1 MDSDNDDKE
10 TINLFNGIFNLF
22 SKFYVKLFLLLDS
35 MKRFQKML
43 SRVPGPPI
51 TIRNDFDRTAPP
63 YHFIYINETL
73 YGPGVSK
80 PDASFLVGCS
90 CYVMDQTSGGDDRS
104 KSRSGCCSHRDCEC
118 ISQNPDGNPA
128 YDPDG
133 LLLPGTSVIYEC
145 NKKCCCSIFNQ
156 PCKNRV
162 IQMGRQVSLTVVRLP
177 DQRGW
182 GVIANHD
189 IPRGTFIDLYLGEV
203 ISTKEATRR
212 FISDSQESNSE
223 IGSYLFDLD
232 FNYEFG
238 TECEFTLDAYRY
250 GNVSHFFNHSCSP
263 NLKVYPCFIEHLD
276 PRLHS
281 IAFFACR
288 SISKGEQLTFDYMG
302 LQGTQHRGTRVNNSK
317 RSRKNA
323 VESDDDDFASL
334 ASKTKIEIDF
344 DDMTPD
350 SRRSSSGAMKRN
362 QKNKPIK
369 CLCGS
374 ANCRKFIYI

>member
-1 MDSDNDDKE
+1 
-10 TINLFNGIFNLF
+10 
-22 SKFYVKLFLLLDS
+22 
-35 MKRFQKML
+35 MKKFQKML
-43 SRVPGPPI
+43 SRVPGPPL
-51 TIRNDFDRTAPP
+51 TIRNDYDKTPP
-63 YHFIYINETL
+63 PQHFIYINETL
-73 YGPGVSK
+73 YGQGVSK

-90 CYVMDQTSGGDDRS
+90 CYVIDESSGGKS
-104 KSRSGCCSHRDCEC
+104 KFHSGCCKHGDCEC
-118 ISQNPDGNPA
+118 IAQNPDGRPA
-128 YDPDG
+128 YDSDG
-133 LLLPGTSVIYEC
+133 LLLPDSSVIYEC

-156 PCKNRV
+156 PCKNRI
-162 IQMGRQVSLTVVRLP
+162 IQMGRQVSLTIVRMP

-182 GVIANHD
+182 GVVANHD

-203 ISTKEATRR
+203 ISTKEATKR
-212 FISDSQESNSE
+212 FISNAHSPNSE
-223 IGSYLFDLD
+223 VGSYLFDLD

-302 LQGTQHRGTRVNNSK
+302 LQDGQNRDQRGKRGKKSSK
-317 RSRKNA
+317 PNTDDDEEYEEDEFSQGSRK
-323 VESDDDDFASL
+323 SSL
-334 ASKTKIEIDF
+334 SL
-344 DDMTPD
+344 
-350 SRRSSSGAMKRN
+350 

-374 ANCRKFIYI
+374 PNCRKFIYV

>member
-1 MDSDNDDKE
+1 MES
-10 TINLFNGIFNLF
+10 IGLFNGMIDDVFTSIYL
-22 SKFYVKLFLLLDS
+22 KLYYLDS
-35 MKRFQKML
+35 IKRFQKML

-51 TIRNDFDRTAPP
+51 SIRNDFDLNPP
-63 YHFIYINETL
+63 PSHFIYINETL

-90 CYVMDQTSGGDDRS
+90 CYVIDQTSSAGDRS
-104 KSRSGCCSHRDCEC
+104 KARSGCCSHRECEC
-118 ISQNPDGNPA
+118 IAQNPDGNPA
-128 YDPDG
+128 YDSDG

-162 IQMGRQVSLTVVRLP
+162 IQMGRQVSLTIIRLP

-212 FISDSQESNSE
+212 FISDSQDKNSE

-302 LQGTQHRGTRVNNSK
+302 LQGAQHRETRVNAAK
-317 RSRKNA
+317 RTRKSA
-323 VESDDDDFASL
+323 VDSEDHNNLVSHA
-334 ASKTKIEIDF
+334 KIDF

-350 SRRSSSGAMKRN
+350 SRRSSSGGMKRN

-374 ANCRKFIYI
+374 TNCRKFIYI

>member
-1 MDSDNDDKE
+1 
-10 TINLFNGIFNLF
+10 
-22 SKFYVKLFLLLDS
+22 
-35 MKRFQKML
+35 MKKFQKML
-43 SRVPGPPI
+43 SRIPGPPI
-51 TIRNDFDRTAPP
+51 TIRNDFDKTSPP
-63 YHFIYINETL
+63 QHFIYINETL
-73 YGPGVSK
+73 YGRGVSK

-90 CYVMDQTSGGDDRS
+90 CYVIDESVGD
-104 KSRSGCCSHRDCEC
+104 KSSHSGCCTHDECEC
-118 ISQNPDGNPA
+118 ISQNPDGRPA
-128 YDPDG
+128 YDSDG
-133 LLLPGTSVIYEC
+133 LLLPDSSVIYEC

-156 PCKNRV
+156 PCKNRI
-162 IQMGRQVSLTVVRLP
+162 IQMGRQVSLTIVRMP

-203 ISTKEATRR
+203 ISTKEATKR
-212 FISDSQESNSE
+212 FISESQDADSE

-232 FNYEFG
+232 FNYESG

-281 IAFFACR
+281 IAFFACH

-302 LQGTQHRGTRVNNSK
+302 IQGGQSREPRGKRGKKARRSNNVS
-317 RSRKNA
+317 NND
-323 VESDDDDFASL
+323 EDDF
-334 ASKTKIEIDF
+334 EI
-344 DDMTPD
+344 TVPSETEELSQG
-350 SRRSSSGAMKRN
+350 SRRSSMVH

-374 ANCRKFIYI
+374 PHCRKFIYI

>member
-1 MDSDNDDKE
+1 
-10 TINLFNGIFNLF
+10 
-22 SKFYVKLFLLLDS
+22 
-35 MKRFQKML
+35 MKKFQKML
-43 SRVPGPPI
+43 SRVPGPPL
-51 TIRNDFDRTAPP
+51 TIRNDYDKTLPP
-63 YHFIYINETL
+63 QHFIYINETL
-73 YGPGVSK
+73 YGRGVSK

-90 CYVMDQTSGGDDRS
+90 CYVIDESSGG
-104 KSRSGCCSHRDCEC
+104 KSATNAGCCAHGECEC
-118 ISQNPDGNPA
+118 ISQNPEGRPV
-128 YDPDG
+128 YDQDG
-133 LLLPGTSVIYEC
+133 LILSDSSVIYEC

-162 IQMGRQVSLTVVRLP
+162 IQMGRQVSLTIIRLP

-189 IPRGTFIDLYLGEV
+189 IPKGSFIDLYLGEV

-212 FISDSQESNSE
+212 FISDSQSIDSE

-288 SISKGEQLTFDYMG
+288 PISKGDQLTFDYMG
-302 LQGTQHRGTRVNNSK
+302 LQGPQNRESRVK
-317 RSRKNA
+317 RARKLL
-323 VESDDDDFASL
+323 DDDYDKLRISATSEEL
-334 ASKTKIEIDF
+334 KSEIRTD
-344 DDMTPD
+344 
-350 SRRSSSGAMKRN
+350 RVL

-374 ANCRKFIYI
+374 SNCRKFIYI

>member
-1 MDSDNDDKE
+1 
-10 TINLFNGIFNLF
+10 
-22 SKFYVKLFLLLDS
+22 
-35 MKRFQKML
+35 MKKFQKML
-43 SRVPGPPI
+43 SRVPGPPL
-51 TIRNDFDRTAPP
+51 TIRNDFDKTAPP
-63 YHFIYINETL
+63 SHFIYINETL
-73 YGPGVSK
+73 YGPGVSR

-90 CYVMDQTSGGDDRS
+90 CYVIDEGSS
-104 KSRSGCCSHRDCEC
+104 SSRDGCCSRGECEC
-118 ISQNPDGNPA
+118 ISQNPEGKPA
-128 YDPDG
+128 YDVDG
-133 LLLPGTSVIYEC
+133 LLLSDTSVIYEC
-145 NKKCCCSIFNQ
+145 NKKCSCSIFNQ
-156 PCKNRV
+156 PCKNRI
-162 IQMGRQVSLTVVRLP
+162 IQMGRQVSLTIVRLP

-203 ISTKEATRR
+203 ISTREATRR
-212 FISDSQESNSE
+212 FISDSEGENSE

-281 IAFFACR
+281 IAFFTCR
-288 SISKGEQLTFDYMG
+288 SIAKGEQLTFDYMG
-302 LQGTQHRGTRVNNSK
+302 LQGSHPIQEIRSSSNKKGRKVNQKEDEVTLSC
-317 RSRKNA
+317 
-323 VESDDDDFASL
+323 D
-334 ASKTKIEIDF
+334 IEIDF

-350 SRRSSSGAMKRN
+350 SRRSSSSGLKQRN
-362 QKNKPIK
+362 HQKNKPIK

-374 ANCRKFIYI
+374 SNCRKFIYI

>member
-1 MDSDNDDKE
+1 MKNLLKMMKKKIMKILKVKSDY
-10 TINLFNGIFNLF
+10 FN
-22 SKFYVKLFLLLDS
+22 FLLIS
-35 MKRFQKML
+35 MFLIENMKKFQKML
-43 SRVPGPPI
+43 SRVPGPPL
-51 TIRNDFDRTAPP
+51 TIRNDFDHTAPP
-63 YHFIYINETL
+63 SHFIYINETL
-73 YGPGVSK
+73 YGPGVSR

-90 CYVMDQTSGGDDRS
+90 CYVIDEGASSIRM
-104 KSRSGCCSHRDCEC
+104 GCCSRGECEC
-118 ISQNPDGNPA
+118 ISQNPEGKPA
-128 YDPDG
+128 YDLDG
-133 LLLPGTSVIYEC
+133 LLLPETSVIYEC
-145 NKKCCCSIFNQ
+145 NKKCSCSIFNQ

-162 IQMGRQVSLTVVRLP
+162 IQMGRQVSLTIVRLP

-189 IPRGTFIDLYLGEV
+189 IPRGSFIDLYLGEV

-212 FISDSQESNSE
+212 FISDSEGENSE

-281 IAFFACR
+281 IAFFTCR
-288 SISKGEQLTFDYMG
+288 PIAKGDQLTFDYMG
-302 LQGTQHRGTRVNNSK
+302 IQGHDARGQEIK
-317 RSRKNA
+317 KSRRN
-323 VESDDDDFASL
+323 E
-334 ASKTKIEIDF
+334 IEEIDIEL
-344 DDMTPD
+344 DDMGSIP
-350 SRRSSSGAMKRN
+350 SSLKQRH
-362 QKNKPIK
+362 KPIK

-374 ANCRKFIYI
+374 SNCRKFIYI

>member
-1 MDSDNDDKE
+1 MGSDGEDKDAVD
-10 TINLFNGIFNLF
+10 LFNGI
-22 SKFYVKLFLLLDS
+22 KLFFSGICFNFLLDS
-35 MKRFQKML
+35 MNRFQKML

-51 TIRNDFDRTAPP
+51 TIRNDFDLTPP
-63 YHFIYINETL
+63 PAHFIYINETL

-80 PDASFLVGCS
+80 PDASFLIGCS
-90 CYVMDQTSGGDDRS
+90 CYVIDQTPGS
-104 KSRSGCCSHRDCEC
+104 KSKARSGCCSHRECEC

-128 YDPDG
+128 YDSDG

-145 NKKCCCSIFNQ
+145 NKKCCCSVFNQ

-162 IQMGRQVSLTVVRLP
+162 VQMGRQVSLTIIRLP

-203 ISTKEATRR
+203 ITTKEATKR
-212 FISDSQESNSE
+212 FISVSQDSKSD

-232 FNYEFG
+232 FNYDSG

-263 NLKVYPCFIEHLD
+263 NLKVYPCFIDHLD
-276 PRLHS
+276 TRLHS
-281 IAFFACR
+281 IAFFSCR
-288 SISKGEQLTFDYMG
+288 SISKGDQLTFDYMG
-302 LQGTQHRGTRVNNSK
+302 LEGNHNRVPRGNAAK
-317 RSRKNA
+317 RSRKGA
-323 VESDDDDFASL
+323 SVDSDDDDFAAMPSHRN
-334 ASKTKIEIDF
+334 IEIDF

-362 QKNKPIK
+362 QNKPIK